1 MKSVRILLGI
11 LLLLGLVKISFSQ
24 EEAAPVA
31 VAAEEVMDEVVALN
45 EEDMVNAVMIEDD
58 AAMVEEKM
66 EEEVKEDK

>member
-31 VAAEEVMDEVVALN
+31 VSGQEMMGEDTAVN
-45 EEDMVNAVMIEDD
+45 GEDMVNVVAAEDED
-58 AAMVEEKM
+58 MAGEPM
-66 EEEVKEDK
+66 EAEANEVK